1 MKMYKKRQ
9 YVFKDGRPVLAT
21 VRTYTEE
28 DFEGLIEVQRESFP
42 PPFPPDLL
50 WNEEQLRN
58 HITLY
63 PQGALCV
70 EIDGEIAGSMT
81 GMLTTFDPRH
91 PEHTWDEV
99 TDEGAIRTHNPDG
112 DSLYV
117 VDIGIKPKFRK
128 LKLGRLLMEAMYER
142 VVADGLERL
151 IGGGR
156 MPGYH
161 HHAEKMTAVE
171 YSEKVLIGELRDPV
185 ISFLLSCGRM
195 PVAIVPNYLDDEES
209 RNYALLMEWKNP
221 FRQD

>member
-1 MKMYKKRQ
+1 MAMYKKQQ
-9 YVFKDGRPVLAT
+9 YVFRETRPVLAT

-28 DFEGLIEVQRESFP
+28 DFTGLIEVQRESFP

-50 WNEEQLRN
+50 WNEQQLQN
-58 HITLY
+58 HISLY
-63 PQGALCV
+63 PQGALCI

-81 GMLTTFDPRH
+81 GMLINFDPAH
-91 PEHTWDEV
+91 PQHKWDEV
-99 TDEGAIRTHNPDG
+99 TDEGSIRTHNPEG

-142 VVADGLERL
+142 VVADDLERL

-161 HHAEKMTAVE
+161 HYAEELTVE
-171 YSEKVLIGELRDPV
+171 EYIAKVLTGELRDPV

-195 PVAIVPNYLDDEES
+195 PVTVVPNYLDDEES
-209 RNYALLMEWKNP
+209 RNNALLMEWKNP
-221 FRQD
+221 FL

>member
-1 MKMYKKRQ
+1 MYKKRQ

-21 VRTYTEE
+21 VRTYAEE

-81 GMLTTFDPRH
+81 GMLTTFDPGH
-91 PEHTWDEV
+91 PEHAWDEV
-99 TDEGAIRTHNPDG
+99 TDEGSIRTHNPDG

-161 HHAEKMTAVE
+161 HHAEKMTAEE
-171 YSEKVLIGELRDPV
+171 YSEKVLSGELRDPV

-195 PVAIVPNYLDDEES
+195 PVAVVPNYLDDEES

>member
-1 MKMYKKRQ
+1 MYKKQQ
-9 YVFKDGRPVLAT
+9 YVFKDSRPVLAT
-21 VRTYTEE
+21 IRTYTKE
-28 DFEGLIEVQRESFP
+28 DFPGLIEVQRESFP

-50 WNEEQLRN
+50 WNEQQLGN
-58 HITLY
+58 HIALY
-63 PQGALCV
+63 PEGAICV

-81 GMLTTFDPRH
+81 GMLTKFDPAH
-91 PEHTWDEV
+91 PLHTWDEV
-99 TDEGAIRTHNPDG
+99 TDSGAIGTHDPAG
-112 DSLYV
+112 ESLYV

-128 LKLGRLLMEAMYER
+128 LKLGKLLMEAMYER

-161 HHAEKMTAVE
+161 RYAKELSADQ
-171 YSEKVLIGELRDPV
+171 YIDSVLAGEVKDPV

-195 PVAIVPNYLDDEES
+195 PVAIVPGYLDDEES

-221 FRQD
+221 FH

>member
-1 MKMYKKRQ
+1 MAMYKKQQ
-9 YVFKDGRPVLAT
+9 YVFKNSQPVLAT
-21 VRTYTEE
+21 VRTYKEE
-28 DFEGLIEVQRESFP
+28 DFAGLIEVQRESFP

-50 WNEEQLRN
+50 WNEQQLRN
-58 HITLY
+58 HIALY

-70 EIDGEIAGSMT
+70 EIDGEIAGSIT
-81 GMLTTFDPRH
+81 GMLTTFDPDH
-91 PEHTWDEV
+91 PEHRWDEV
-99 TDEGAIRTHNPDG
+99 TDEGSIRTHNPDG

-161 HHAEKMTAVE
+161 HHAEKLTAEE
-171 YSEKVLIGELRDPV
+171 YSEKVLSGELRDPV

-195 PVAIVPNYLDDEES
+195 PVAVVPDYLDDEES

-221 FRQD
+221 FR

>member
-1 MKMYKKRQ
+1 MAMYKKQQ

-21 VRTYTEE
+21 VRTYTEN
-28 DFEGLIEVQRESFP
+28 DFPGLIEVQRESFP

-50 WNEEQLRN
+50 WNREQLGN
-58 HITLY
+58 HIAFY
-63 PQGALCV
+63 PEGAICV

-81 GMLTTFDPRH
+81 GMLTKFDPAH
-91 PEHTWDEV
+91 PFHRWEDV
-99 TDEGAIRTHNPDG
+99 TDSGSIRTHDPDG
-112 DSLYV
+112 ESLYV

-128 LKLGRLLMEAMYER
+128 LKLGKLLMEAMYER

-161 HHAEKMTAVE
+161 RVSEELAAEQ
-171 YSEKVLIGELRDPV
+171 YIDQVLAGELRDPV

-195 PVAIVPNYLDDEES
+195 PVAIIPGYLDDEES
-209 RNYALLMEWKNP
+209 RDYALLMEWKNP
-221 FRQD
+221 FHL